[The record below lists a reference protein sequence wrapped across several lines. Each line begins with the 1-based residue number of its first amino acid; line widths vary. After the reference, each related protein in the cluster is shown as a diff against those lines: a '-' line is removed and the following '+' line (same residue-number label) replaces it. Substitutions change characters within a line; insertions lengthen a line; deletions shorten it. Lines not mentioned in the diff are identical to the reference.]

1 MTAPAA
7 GDRVKG
13 TGGGAMTSVILVD
26 DTTLSRDAL
35 AAQLRGQAWAG
46 DVHTAADVAAT
57 IRLPLDPASSVVLV
71 HLGSV
76 DGLRVLRAV
85 RAAWPE
91 ARVVAI
97 AVPDD
102 GADALACAQTGVA
115 GIVLRTGTLSD
126 LEATVAG
133 VARGETVCPPSV
145 VGALVQHLF
154 TEASTVRAPADDGR
168 LTSREREV
176 LVLIEQGLTNKEISR
191 RLGIEV
197 RTVKNHVHNVLEKL
211 RVRHR
216 SEAAARLR
224 DARVPELS
232 ALVAASARPGQVAR
246 S

>member
-1 MTAPAA
+1 
-7 GDRVKG
+7 
-13 TGGGAMTSVILVD
+13 MTSVILVD

-35 AAQLRGQAWAG
+35 AAQLRAEAWAG

-57 IRLPLDPASSVVLV
+57 VRLPHDPRSSVVLV

-85 RAAWPE
+85 RSALPD

-102 GADALACAQTGVA
+102 GDDALACAQSGVA
-115 GIVLRTGTLSD
+115 GIVLRTGTLRD
-126 LEATVAG
+126 LEATVEG

-145 VGALVQHLF
+145 VGALVRHVCA
-154 TEASTVRAPADDGR
+154 EANAVRGPADDGR
-168 LTSREREV
+168 LTAREREV
-176 LVLIEQGLTNKEISR
+176 LVLIEQGLTNKEIAR
-191 RLGIEV
+191 RLGIEL

-224 DARVPELS
+224 AARVPELS
-232 ALVAASARPGQVAR
+232 TLVAASSRPGLGM
-246 S
+246 SD

>member
-1 MTAPAA
+1 
-7 GDRVKG
+7 
-13 TGGGAMTSVILVD
+13 MTSVILVD

-35 AAQLRGQAWAG
+35 AAQLRGQAWTG

-57 IRLPLDPASSVVLV
+57 VLLPHDPRSSVVLV

-76 DGLRVLRAV
+76 DGLQVLRAV
-85 RAAWPE
+85 RTALPD

-102 GADALACAQTGVA
+102 GDDALACAQTGVA
-115 GIVLRTGTLSD
+115 GIVLRTGTLHD
-126 LEATVAG
+126 LEATVEG

-145 VGALVQHLF
+145 VGALVRHVF
-154 TEASTVRAPADDGR
+154 AEATHAREPADDGR

-176 LVLIEQGLTNKEISR
+176 LVLIEQGLTNKEIGR

-224 DARVPELS
+224 SARVPGLS
-232 ALVAASARPGQVAR
+232 TLVAAASRPGEVAR

>member
-1 MTAPAA
+1 
-7 GDRVKG
+7 
-13 TGGGAMTSVILVD
+13 MTSVILVD

-57 IRLPLDPASSVVLV
+57 VRLPHDPLSSVVLV

-76 DGLRVLRAV
+76 GGLRVLRAV
-85 RAAWPE
+85 RSALPD

-102 GADALACAQTGVA
+102 EGDALACAKTGVA
-115 GIVLRTGTLSD
+115 GIVLRTGTLRD
-126 LEATVAG
+126 LEATVEG

-145 VGALVQHLF
+145 VGALVRHVF
-154 TEASTVRAPADDGR
+154 TEATTAGTGADDGR

-176 LVLIEQGLTNKEISR
+176 LVLIEQGLTNKEIAR

-224 DARVPELS
+224 AARVPEL
-232 ALVAASARPGQVAR
+232 ATLVAASSLTSEAAR